1 MSAKVSVICICFNH
15 KPFIEDSIESVLKQ
29 TYKNFEIIIVDDAST
44 DQSELTIQ
52 EIVKEHPEIKF
63 IRSEKNQGVCKA
75 FNTALAHV
83 TGEYI
88 IDLAADDM
96 LYPDRLENGINLF
109 QELTA
114 DYGVIFSDAEWVD
127 EEANHLYFHSENFPH
142 RSIPQGDIYKN
153 LIELYFICSPSM
165 MFRKEVIEKLKGY
178 DEMLSYEDFD
188 FWMRSSREFKY
199 LYDRQV
205 SVKKR
210 KVKNSLS
217 QQQFKAFN
225 KHGHST
231 YRVCEKIL
239 ELNRTVEERRALQ
252 RRIFYEIRQSIRTM
266 DFSLAYQYVL
276 LWKKNRLKIKGS

>member
-1 MSAKVSVICICFNH
+1 MSAKVSIICVCFNH
-15 KPFIEDSIESVLKQ
+15 KSFIEDSIESVLKQ

-44 DQSELTIQ
+44 DQSDVKIQ

-63 IRSEKNQGVCKA
+63 IRSEKNLGVCKA
-75 FNTALAHV
+75 FNSALAHV
-83 TGEYI
+83 TGDYI

-96 LYPDRLENGINLF
+96 LYPDRLENGITLF

-127 EEANHLYFHSENFPH
+127 EDANHLYFHSENFPH
-142 RSIPQGDIYKN
+142 RSIPQGDIYRN
-153 LIELYFICSPSM
+153 LIDLYFICSPSM

-178 DEMLSYEDFD
+178 DETLSYEDFD
-188 FWMRSSREFKY
+188 FWMRSSREYKY

-217 QQQFKAFN
+217 RQQYKAFN
-225 KHGHST
+225 KHGYTT

-239 ELNRTVEERRALQ
+239 ALNRTEEERRALQ
-252 RRIFYEIRQSIRTM
+252 RRIFYEVRQSIKIM
-266 DFSLAYQYVL
+266 DFSLAYQYAL
-276 LWKKNRLKIKGS
+276 LWKKNRSRTKA